1 MNLVE
6 ATWIKA
12 FFIWSFEIF
21 KFECRKM
28 IAATEK
34 NKIIL
39 GSQIILIYV
48 NKKTHQNTL
57 LPYQPTFMNKR
68 NEKKQFKSQ
77 YCSHDMCYDSNHI
90 FIAHKKDSNQPTWI
104 HGAIQIFCWGFIII
118 IILLVTE
125 QLDEIYSNRK

>member
-1 MNLVE
+1 
-6 ATWIKA
+6 
-12 FFIWSFEIF
+12 
-21 KFECRKM
+21 M

-90 FIAHKKDSNQPTWI
+90 FIAHKKRQQPANMNTRS
-104 HGAIQIFCWGFIII
+104 
-118 IILLVTE
+118 
-125 QLDEIYSNRK
+125 YSNFLLRF